1 MKIVNLSSKEYR
13 EFANTNNYSNF
24 GQSLE
29 YSRIITNRRKRNL
42 FLGMVDDDNN
52 LVAAA
57 LILIRS
63 INTFVKEAVAPNG
76 YIIDYAN
83 FDLVKSFTQLLKK
96 RLQKE
101 GITYLITNPMFK
113 YKVYNKNNVL
123 LVDNENIYN
132 NLLALDYE
140 SMGYFSEFE
149 EYDVILETTDS
160 INDTY
165 NHINRNS
172 KRNINDC
179 LRLGITLHK
188 ATINDLE
195 VFYNIIKKK
204 TKKKY
209 SFYESIM
216 NIYNNKDNQAELYF
230 AKINP
235 HEYLIN
241 TKNRYESYHIENE
254 KIHKEFTKH
263 IGDVSD
269 KLLNK
274 KINSDKTLEKYR
286 NELKEAIEL
295 DQHYKEDIIVGTS
308 MIIRNNHE
316 VYFLIDGYKE
326 EFRHMHGTHIL
337 KWAIIKKYHELGYR
351 IFNLGEIHNTY
362 YDKNSS
368 YYNQYKYK
376 ISFGGNVV
384 QYTPNLIYIIN
395 KPIFR
400 LFQKVNRKH

>member
-1 MKIVNLSSKEYR
+1 
-13 EFANTNNYSNF
+13 
-24 GQSLE
+24 
-29 YSRIITNRRKRNL
+29 
-42 FLGMVDDDNN
+42 
-52 LVAAA
+52 
-57 LILIRS
+57 
-63 INTFVKEAVAPNG
+63 
-76 YIIDYAN
+76 
-83 FDLVKSFTQLLKK
+83 
-96 RLQKE
+96 
-101 GITYLITNPMFK
+101 
-113 YKVYNKNNVL
+113 
-123 LVDNENIYN
+123 
-132 NLLALDYE
+132 
-140 SMGYFSEFE
+140 MGYFSEFE

-160 INDTY
+160 LSDTY
-165 NHINRNS
+165 NHINRNT
-172 KRNINDC
+172 KRNINEC
-179 LRLGITLHK
+179 LDLGITLHK
-188 ATINDLE
+188 ATPNDLA
-195 VFYNIIKKK
+195 VFYDIVKKK

-241 TKNRYESYHIENE
+241 AKNRYESYHIKNE
-254 KIHKEFTKH
+254 KIHRVFTRH
-263 IGDVSD
+263 IGNVSD
-269 KLLNK
+269 RLLNK

-286 NELKEAIEL
+286 NQLKEAIQL
-295 DQHYKEDIIVGTS
+295 DQHYKEDIIIGTS

-337 KWAIIKKYHELGYR
+337 KWAIIKKYHEQGYR

-362 YDKNSS
+362 YNKNSF

-376 ISFGGNVV
+376 ISFGGNVIN
-384 QYTPNLIYIIN
+384 YTPNLIYIIN